1 MSKRTYQEDLESK
14 GLSKNDGSYD
24 VTHAVEQCHKAFT
37 MLSDAQRLKIQN
49 VWGIKFI
56 AELERF
62 GRYTERQSN
71 LVQEPAIMFRDLSD
85 GEERAF
91 RKHAREDCVIGSP
104 IDSLWHPHYQDECER
119 MNAEV

>member
-24 VTHAVEQCHKAFT
+24 VTAAVERCHEAFT

-49 VWGIKFI
+49 VWGSKFI

-85 GEERAF
+85 GEEKRF
-91 RKHAREDCVIGSP
+91 RQHARDGYVIGSP